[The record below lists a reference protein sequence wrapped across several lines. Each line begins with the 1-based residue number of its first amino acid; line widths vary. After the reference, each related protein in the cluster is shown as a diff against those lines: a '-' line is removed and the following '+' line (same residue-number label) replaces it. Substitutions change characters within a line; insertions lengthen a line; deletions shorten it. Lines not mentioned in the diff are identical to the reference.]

1 MENLLLCSRTLYDKD
16 ILDKMSI
23 LQAKTK
29 AVKKNYPQLFFETYT
44 EWDEKKNLILNGIKT
59 YIVDYITNEDTEY
72 EIMRNTGLT
81 SHQWVNVGN
90 NVEKNL
96 YYLTADKKWS
106 HDVTWELMSLCS
118 LFFDSLIS
126 SGTWEILYER
136 LTRNQI
142 ASLLN
147 NIIKNHL
154 DNDILL
160 DIPKF
165 RCKNCK
171 KISSNVFASD
181 NYCFECKFVIA
192 NS

>member
-1 MENLLLCSRTLYDKD
+1 MKVPMDRVFSVQDRPQGNNNSKIPYLNATNNRRTCL
-16 ILDKMSI
+16 
-23 LQAKTK
+23 
-29 AVKKNYPQLFFETYT
+29 E
-44 EWDEKKNLILNGIKT
+44 
-59 YIVDYITNEDTEY
+59 
-72 EIMRNTGLT
+72 
-81 SHQWVNVGN
+81 NVGN

-96 YYLTADKKWS
+96 YHLTADKKWS

-118 LFFDSLIS
+118 LFFDSLVS

-136 LTRNQI
+136 LTRNQV

-165 RCKNCK
+165 KCTNCK

-181 NYCFECKFVIA
+181 NCCFECKFVIA